1 MTLFYLPPLLLSL
14 LPPRF
19 YLFLL
24 RALREL
30 KTPWPEMRLP
40 MSIKIAP
47 DLVLASDYGFLSC
60 LLGSVL
66 TYAKVAQGPVQ
77 KYQTLEMLRLLETR
91 HCAQEPE
98 GSEDPRM
105 VFQPKVPLA
114 SGSLL
119 SSEHIWLWG
128 FSPALS
134 ILCPAPYLP
143 PTEVGRPWSIR
154 TVLTDLSSG
163 PCPFALWLS
172 FLGLLGHQDGEKVR
186 SAVIQS

>member
-1 MTLFYLPPLLLSL
+1 
-14 LPPRF
+14 
-19 YLFLL
+19 
-24 RALREL
+24 
-30 KTPWPEMRLP
+30 

-119 SSEHIWLWG
+119 SSEHI
-128 FSPALS
+128 
-134 ILCPAPYLP
+134 
-143 PTEVGRPWSIR
+143 
-154 TVLTDLSSG
+154 
-163 PCPFALWLS
+163 
-172 FLGLLGHQDGEKVR
+172 
-186 SAVIQS
+186 